1 MSNIENSKDT
11 PVQNES
17 TVESNGSQ
25 TTEPSQAVQ
34 PQITQQVEQPQAH
47 HQNVQPQVVGQ
58 QAIKDVPKKKK
69 FGLFE
74 CIIGALVVFGG
85 GYSAMNYFDW
95 KPSFSKGQ
103 STAFEGAK
111 VVVVNTDVLISAVS
125 LKVMNEPNGSEK
137 ISIMIEKIYQEID
150 AFAQDGYIV
159 IDSDTP
165 ILYSPKADVTKVIA
179 EKIGVDAYEGYKVA
193 KENRFI
199 GNAGRASLE
208 IKADKKDSANSNVQH
223 EDFSNLDLNTNE
235 KGETMDLDLE

>member
-1 MSNIENSKDT
+1 MSNSENSKDT

-25 TTEPSQAVQ
+25 TPEPSNDVQ
-34 PQITQQVEQPQAH
+34 PRITQQEEQPKSINQS
-47 HQNVQPQVVGQ
+47 QVDSQQPINQE
-58 QAIKDVPKKKK
+58 PKKKK
-69 FGLFE
+69 FGVFE
-74 CIIGALVVFGG
+74 LVIGALVVFGG

-95 KPSFSKGQ
+95 KPSFFDGQ
-103 STAFEGAK
+103 STSFEGSK

-125 LKVMNEPNGSEK
+125 LKLMNEPKSNEK
-137 ISIMIEKIYQEID
+137 ISIMIEKVYQEID
-150 AFAQDGYIV
+150 ALAQDGYIV

-165 ILYSPKADVTKVIA
+165 ILYSQKADVTKAIA
-179 EKIGVDAYEGYKVA
+179 AKIGVDANEGYKAA

-199 GNAGRASLE
+199 GNAGRATLE
-208 IKADKKDSANSNVQH
+208 LKANQSDDPNANVQQ